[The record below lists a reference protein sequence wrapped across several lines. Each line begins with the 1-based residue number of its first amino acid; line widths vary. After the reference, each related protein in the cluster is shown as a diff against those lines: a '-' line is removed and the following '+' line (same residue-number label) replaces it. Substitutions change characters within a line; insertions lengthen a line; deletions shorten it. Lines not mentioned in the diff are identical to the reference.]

1 MFETKEKKQLFANW
15 LWKVANA
22 DGNLAK
28 EEIQILNNIG
38 MSLGL
43 QEIKYQELGSV
54 EIDNVE
60 KTFLFSQI
68 KAIEKHNKR
77 PMVDNAFIDIDLGGH
92 AVRRGSLAENAIMFN
107 NNADMDE
114 AYQIMSEA
122 FNTYLAKKK
131 ENETKVSSSA
141 ADELLKYKQLLDM
154 GVISEDEFN
163 AKKKALLNL

>member
-43 QEIKYQELGSV
+43 QEIKYQELGAV

-60 KTFLFSQI
+60 KTFLLRELYRLSISDKEFEEVEKKI
-68 KAIEKHNKR
+68 IEKYIKEFNLNKEI
-77 PMVDNAFIDIDLGGH
+77 VSATEKWAITYLENEKNYFETIDKL
-92 AVRRGSLAENAIMFN
+92 LAE
-107 NNADMDE
+107 
-114 AYQIMSEA
+114 
-122 FNTYLAKKK
+122 
-131 ENETKVSSSA
+131 
-141 ADELLKYKQLLDM
+141 
-154 GVISEDEFN
+154 
-163 AKKKALLNL
+163 

>member
-38 MSLGL
+38 MSIGL

-60 KTFLFSQI
+60 KTFLLRELYRLSISDKKFAEVEKKI
-68 KAIEKHNKR
+68 IEKYIKEFNLNKEI
-77 PMVDNAFIDIDLGGH
+77 VSATKKWAITYLENEKNYFETIDKL
-92 AVRRGSLAENAIMFN
+92 LAE
-107 NNADMDE
+107 
-114 AYQIMSEA
+114 
-122 FNTYLAKKK
+122 
-131 ENETKVSSSA
+131 
-141 ADELLKYKQLLDM
+141 
-154 GVISEDEFN
+154 
-163 AKKKALLNL
+163 

>member
-54 EIDNVE
+54 EIDDVE
-60 KTFLFSQI
+60 KTFLLRELYRLSISDKEFAEVEKKI
-68 KAIEKHNKR
+68 IEKYIKEFNLNKEI
-77 PMVDNAFIDIDLGGH
+77 VSAT
-92 AVRRGSLAENAIMFN
+92 EKWAI
-107 NNADMDE
+107 
-114 AYQIMSEA
+114 
-122 FNTYLAKKK
+122 TYL
-131 ENETKVSSSA
+131 ENEKNYFETIDK
-141 ADELLKYKQLLDM
+141 LLAQ
-154 GVISEDEFN
+154 
-163 AKKKALLNL
+163 

>member
-38 MSLGL
+38 MSIGL

-60 KTFLFSQI
+60 KTFLLRELYRLSISDKEFAEVEKKI
-68 KAIEKHNKR
+68 IEKYIKEFNLNKEI
-77 PMVDNAFIDIDLGGH
+77 VSATKKWAITYLENEKNYFETIDKL
-92 AVRRGSLAENAIMFN
+92 LAE
-107 NNADMDE
+107 
-114 AYQIMSEA
+114 
-122 FNTYLAKKK
+122 
-131 ENETKVSSSA
+131 
-141 ADELLKYKQLLDM
+141 
-154 GVISEDEFN
+154 
-163 AKKKALLNL
+163 

>member
-38 MSLGL
+38 MSIGL

-60 KTFLFSQI
+60 KTFLLRELYRLSISDKEFADVEKKI
-68 KAIEKHNKR
+68 IEKYIKEFNLNKEI
-77 PMVDNAFIDIDLGGH
+77 VSATKKWAITYLENEKNYFETIDKL
-92 AVRRGSLAENAIMFN
+92 LAE
-107 NNADMDE
+107 
-114 AYQIMSEA
+114 
-122 FNTYLAKKK
+122 
-131 ENETKVSSSA
+131 
-141 ADELLKYKQLLDM
+141 
-154 GVISEDEFN
+154 
-163 AKKKALLNL
+163 

>member
-60 KTFLFSQI
+60 RAFLLRELYRLSVSDKEFAEVEKSI
-68 KAIEKHNKR
+68 IEKYIKEFNLNKEI
-77 PMVDNAFIDIDLGGH
+77 VSATEKW
-92 AVRRGSLAENAIMFN
+92 AV
-107 NNADMDE
+107 
-114 AYQIMSEA
+114 
-122 FNTYLAKKK
+122 TYL
-131 ENETKVSSSA
+131 ENEKKYFETIDK
-141 ADELLKYKQLLDM
+141 LL
-154 GVISEDEFN
+154 VE
-163 AKKKALLNL
+163 

>member
-22 DGNLAK
+22 DSNLAK

-60 KTFLFSQI
+60 KTFLLRELYRLSISDKEFAEVEKKI
-68 KAIEKHNKR
+68 IEKYIKEFNLNKEI
-77 PMVDNAFIDIDLGGH
+77 VSATEKWAITYSENEKNYFETIDKL
-92 AVRRGSLAENAIMFN
+92 LAE
-107 NNADMDE
+107 
-114 AYQIMSEA
+114 
-122 FNTYLAKKK
+122 
-131 ENETKVSSSA
+131 
-141 ADELLKYKQLLDM
+141 
-154 GVISEDEFN
+154 
-163 AKKKALLNL
+163 

>member
-60 KTFLFSQI
+60 RTFLLRELYRLSVSDKEFAEVEKSIIETYI
-68 KAIEKHNKR
+68 KEFNLNKEIVSATEKWAVTYLENEKKY
-77 PMVDNAFIDIDLGGH
+77 FETIDKL
-92 AVRRGSLAENAIMFN
+92 LAE
-107 NNADMDE
+107 
-114 AYQIMSEA
+114 
-122 FNTYLAKKK
+122 
-131 ENETKVSSSA
+131 
-141 ADELLKYKQLLDM
+141 
-154 GVISEDEFN
+154 
-163 AKKKALLNL
+163 

>member
-60 KTFLFSQI
+60 KTFLLRELYRLSISDKKFAEVEKKI
-68 KAIEKHNKR
+68 IEKYIKEFNLNKEI
-77 PMVDNAFIDIDLGGH
+77 VSATEKWAITYLENEKNYFETIDKL
-92 AVRRGSLAENAIMFN
+92 LAE
-107 NNADMDE
+107 
-114 AYQIMSEA
+114 
-122 FNTYLAKKK
+122 
-131 ENETKVSSSA
+131 
-141 ADELLKYKQLLDM
+141 
-154 GVISEDEFN
+154 
-163 AKKKALLNL
+163 

>member
-60 KTFLFSQI
+60 RAFLLRELYRLSVSDKEFAEVEKSI
-68 KAIEKHNKR
+68 IEKYIKEFNLNKEI
-77 PMVDNAFIDIDLGGH
+77 VSATEKWAVTYLENEKNYFETIDKL
-92 AVRRGSLAENAIMFN
+92 LAE
-107 NNADMDE
+107 
-114 AYQIMSEA
+114 
-122 FNTYLAKKK
+122 
-131 ENETKVSSSA
+131 
-141 ADELLKYKQLLDM
+141 
-154 GVISEDEFN
+154 
-163 AKKKALLNL
+163 

>member
-15 LWKVANA
+15 LWKVVNA

-60 KTFLFSQI
+60 KTFLLRELYRLSISDKEFAEVEI
-68 KAIEKHNKR
+68 KIIKKYIKEFNLNKEIVSATEKWAITYLENEKNY
-77 PMVDNAFIDIDLGGH
+77 FETIDKL
-92 AVRRGSLAENAIMFN
+92 LAE
-107 NNADMDE
+107 
-114 AYQIMSEA
+114 
-122 FNTYLAKKK
+122 
-131 ENETKVSSSA
+131 
-141 ADELLKYKQLLDM
+141 
-154 GVISEDEFN
+154 
-163 AKKKALLNL
+163 

>member
-15 LWKVANA
+15 LWKGANA

-60 KTFLFSQI
+60 KTFLLRELYRLSISDKKFAEVEKKI
-68 KAIEKHNKR
+68 IEKYIKEFNLNKEI
-77 PMVDNAFIDIDLGGH
+77 VSATEKWAITYLENEKNYFETIDKL
-92 AVRRGSLAENAIMFN
+92 LAE
-107 NNADMDE
+107 
-114 AYQIMSEA
+114 
-122 FNTYLAKKK
+122 
-131 ENETKVSSSA
+131 
-141 ADELLKYKQLLDM
+141 
-154 GVISEDEFN
+154 
-163 AKKKALLNL
+163 

>member
-54 EIDNVE
+54 EIDDVE
-60 KTFLFSQI
+60 KTFLLRELYRLSISDKEFAEVEKKI
-68 KAIEKHNKR
+68 IEKYIKEFNLNKEI
-77 PMVDNAFIDIDLGGH
+77 VSATEKWAITYLENEKNYFETIDKL
-92 AVRRGSLAENAIMFN
+92 LAE
-107 NNADMDE
+107 
-114 AYQIMSEA
+114 
-122 FNTYLAKKK
+122 
-131 ENETKVSSSA
+131 
-141 ADELLKYKQLLDM
+141 
-154 GVISEDEFN
+154 
-163 AKKKALLNL
+163 

>member
-43 QEIKYQELGSV
+43 QEIKYQELGAV

-60 KTFLFSQI
+60 KTFLLRELYRLSISDKEFAEVEKKI
-68 KAIEKHNKR
+68 IEKYIKEFNLNKEI
-77 PMVDNAFIDIDLGGH
+77 VSATEKWAITYSENEKNYFETIDKL
-92 AVRRGSLAENAIMFN
+92 
-107 NNADMDE
+107 
-114 AYQIMSEA
+114 
-122 FNTYLAKKK
+122 LAK
-131 ENETKVSSSA
+131 
-141 ADELLKYKQLLDM
+141 
-154 GVISEDEFN
+154 
-163 AKKKALLNL
+163 

>member
-60 KTFLFSQI
+60 KTFLLRELYRLSISDKEFAEVEKKI
-68 KAIEKHNKR
+68 IEKYIKEFNLNKEI
-77 PMVDNAFIDIDLGGH
+77 VSATEKWAITYLENEKNYFETLDKL
-92 AVRRGSLAENAIMFN
+92 LAE
-107 NNADMDE
+107 
-114 AYQIMSEA
+114 
-122 FNTYLAKKK
+122 
-131 ENETKVSSSA
+131 
-141 ADELLKYKQLLDM
+141 
-154 GVISEDEFN
+154 
-163 AKKKALLNL
+163 

>member
-1 MFETKEKKQLFANW
+1 MKTLDNKWATIEIHEDRFIVKKKKSLFYFQGA
-15 LWKVANA
+15 
-22 DGNLAK
+22 
-28 EEIQILNNIG
+28 
-38 MSLGL
+38 
-43 QEIKYQELGSV
+43 
-54 EIDNVE
+54 VE

-92 AVRRGSLAENAIMFN
+92 AVRSGSLAENAIMFN

>member
-15 LWKVANA
+15 LWKVVNA

-60 KTFLFSQI
+60 KTFLLRELYRLSISDKEFAEVEI
-68 KAIEKHNKR
+68 KIIEKYIKEFNLNKEI
-77 PMVDNAFIDIDLGGH
+77 VSATEKWAITYLENEKNYFETIDKL
-92 AVRRGSLAENAIMFN
+92 LAE
-107 NNADMDE
+107 
-114 AYQIMSEA
+114 
-122 FNTYLAKKK
+122 
-131 ENETKVSSSA
+131 
-141 ADELLKYKQLLDM
+141 
-154 GVISEDEFN
+154 
-163 AKKKALLNL
+163 

>member
-60 KTFLFSQI
+60 RTFLLRELYRLSVSDKEFAEVEKSI
-68 KAIEKHNKR
+68 IEKYIKEFNLNKEI
-77 PMVDNAFIDIDLGGH
+77 VSATEKWAVTYLENEKKYFETIDKL
-92 AVRRGSLAENAIMFN
+92 LAE
-107 NNADMDE
+107 
-114 AYQIMSEA
+114 
-122 FNTYLAKKK
+122 
-131 ENETKVSSSA
+131 
-141 ADELLKYKQLLDM
+141 
-154 GVISEDEFN
+154 
-163 AKKKALLNL
+163 

>member
-22 DGNLAK
+22 DSNLAK

-60 KTFLFSQI
+60 KTFLLRELYRLSISDKEFAEVEKKI
-68 KAIEKHNKR
+68 IEKYIKEFNLNKEI
-77 PMVDNAFIDIDLGGH
+77 VSATEKWAITYLENEKNYFETIDKL
-92 AVRRGSLAENAIMFN
+92 LAE
-107 NNADMDE
+107 
-114 AYQIMSEA
+114 
-122 FNTYLAKKK
+122 
-131 ENETKVSSSA
+131 
-141 ADELLKYKQLLDM
+141 
-154 GVISEDEFN
+154 
-163 AKKKALLNL
+163 

>member
-60 KTFLFSQI
+60 RTFLLRELYRLSVSDKEFAEVEKSI
-68 KAIEKHNKR
+68 IEKYIKEFNLNKEI
-77 PMVDNAFIDIDLGGH
+77 VSATEKWAVTYLENEKKYFETIDKLLAEKSIT
-92 AVRRGSLAENAIMFN
+92 RGS
-107 NNADMDE
+107 
-114 AYQIMSEA
+114 
-122 FNTYLAKKK
+122 
-131 ENETKVSSSA
+131 
-141 ADELLKYKQLLDM
+141 
-154 GVISEDEFN
+154 
-163 AKKKALLNL
+163 

>member
-60 KTFLFSQI
+60 RAFLLRELYRLSVSDKEFAEVEKSI
-68 KAIEKHNKR
+68 IEKYIKEFNLNKEI
-77 PMVDNAFIDIDLGGH
+77 VSATEKWAVTYLENEKKYFETIDKL
-92 AVRRGSLAENAIMFN
+92 LAE
-107 NNADMDE
+107 
-114 AYQIMSEA
+114 
-122 FNTYLAKKK
+122 
-131 ENETKVSSSA
+131 
-141 ADELLKYKQLLDM
+141 
-154 GVISEDEFN
+154 
-163 AKKKALLNL
+163 

>member
-22 DGNLAK
+22 DSNLAK

-60 KTFLFSQI
+60 KTFLLRELYRLSISDKEFAEVEQKI
-68 KAIEKHNKR
+68 IEKYIKEFNLNKEI
-77 PMVDNAFIDIDLGGH
+77 VSATEKWAITYLENEKNYFETIDKL
-92 AVRRGSLAENAIMFN
+92 LAE
-107 NNADMDE
+107 
-114 AYQIMSEA
+114 
-122 FNTYLAKKK
+122 
-131 ENETKVSSSA
+131 
-141 ADELLKYKQLLDM
+141 
-154 GVISEDEFN
+154 
-163 AKKKALLNL
+163 

>member
-60 KTFLFSQI
+60 KTFLLRELYRLSISDKEFAEVEKKI
-68 KAIEKHNKR
+68 IEKYIKEFNLNKEI
-77 PMVDNAFIDIDLGGH
+77 VSATEKWAITYLENEKNYFETIDKL
-92 AVRRGSLAENAIMFN
+92 LAE
-107 NNADMDE
+107 
-114 AYQIMSEA
+114 
-122 FNTYLAKKK
+122 
-131 ENETKVSSSA
+131 
-141 ADELLKYKQLLDM
+141 
-154 GVISEDEFN
+154 
-163 AKKKALLNL
+163 